1 MLETL
6 TGDNNNVKST
16 ITSDELTDEIN
27 TEEIKISGKSEA
39 DDVSHGNRL
48 RELVVD
54 NQLQEIVLKVLM
66 LTRVDYHS
74 ETFLINSVGEPT

>member
-16 ITSDELTDEIN
+16 ITSEELTDEIS
-27 TEEIKISGKSEA
+27 TEETKINEKSEA
-39 DDVSHGNRL
+39 DDESHGNRL